1 MKVEFIQKDIPN
13 GQVEVTVAA
22 TEKNQQVAKVIASL
36 SALEESAPEVLSL
49 KTADGLQ
56 LVKIKDIIY
65 VDVSDSG
72 LLIYTAKETQP
83 IQSKDRL
90 ATFLDRLKNPNFVQV
105 SKHAAVNMNHLE
117 RLENSFSGSMLA
129 KLENDNQT
137 MVSRRYDKKLIEQL
151 GA

>member
-1 MKVEFIQKDIPN
+1 M
-13 GQVEVTVAA
+13 
-22 TEKNQQVAKVIASL
+22 
-36 SALEESAPEVLSL
+36 EESAPEVLSL

-137 MVSRRYDKKLIEQL
+137 MVSRRYVKKLIEQL